1 MVTIVPNLDE
11 ETNFYMDVFSLNKAI
26 TEELFGENIEKMIG
40 ENDVFLFMKGN
51 PDFPMCG
58 FSSVASAIL
67 KKCGVDFG
75 HCNVLDDEEIREGI
89 KVFSNWPTI
98 PQLYIKK
105 EFVGGCDIMKEMA
118 ESGELIELFNTRGI
132 KTEIS

>member
-1 MVTIVPNLDE
+1 MKLDE
-11 ETNFYMDVFSLNKAI
+11 
-26 TEELFGENIEKMIG
+26 NIKNQIEQLIQ

-51 PDFPMCG
+51 PEFPMCG

-67 KKCGVDFG
+67 KKCGVEFG
-75 HCNVLDDEEIREGI
+75 HCNVLENEEIREGI
-89 KVFSNWPTI
+89 KAFSNWPTI

-118 ESGELIELFNTRGI
+118 ESGELIELFNTWGI
-132 KTEIS
+132 KTKIQ